1 MKRRGNRE
9 GSIYKRKDGRWCGQL
24 ILGYDLKTGKPIK
37 KYIYART
44 REEVA
49 KKLNRLLWQAGNVS
63 PEKYTLG
70 GWLHTWLE
78 LYKKSSLRP
87 TTFERYE
94 SIIKNHVPETL
105 KKLPLEKLYPEHLQR
120 LYLEKQKE
128 GLSGRS
134 VELLHVVLHS
144 ALKQAMRLGYVSR
157 NVADYV
163 DRPKKKTK
171 EKRILTQEE
180 LHCFLSCAN
189 KHRLYPAFLLL
200 VTTGIRRGEVLGLRW
215 QDLNY
220 EEETIVINQSLTTLN
235 HGFVIQEPKSE
246 SGKRIIPLLPEV
258 VEELKKWRKKW
269 LEEKISLGPDWPETD
284 LVFPSEVH
292 TPMYPRNFTRVF
304 YTICQKAGIEGI
316 TIHSLRHSFVSYLVA
331 QGVDPRTVKELV
343 GHSSVTLTLDVY
355 ARSISASK
363 KEAIEHLR
371 NVIND

>member
-37 KYIYART
+37 RYIYART

-49 KKLNRLLWQAGNVS
+49 RKLNKLLLQAGNVS

-70 GWLHTWLE
+70 VWLHTWLE

-128 GLSGRS
+128 DLSGRS
-134 VELLHVVLHS
+134 VEFLHVVLHS

-163 DRPKKKTK
+163 DRPKKKAK

-180 LHCFLSCAN
+180 LHCFLFCAN

-215 QDLNY
+215 QDLNLK
-220 EEETIVINQSLTTLN
+220 EGTIVINQSLTTLN

-258 VEELKKWRKKW
+258 VEELKAWRKKW

-304 YTICQKAGIEGI
+304 YTICQEAGIEGV
-316 TIHSLRHSFVSYLVA
+316 TIHSLRHSFVSYCSR
-331 QGVDPRTVKELV
+331 GRPSNSERTC
-343 GHSSVTLTLDVY
+343 GTFFSD
-355 ARSISASK
+355 
-363 KEAIEHLR
+363 
-371 NVIND
+371 INS